1 MRDFLRG
8 LFMDE
13 KKKKKD
19 EKKKDQNGNGNDTE
33 KHLTEH
39 PPYPDLRPKKLNEPI
54 DQPDVPE

>member
-1 MRDFLRG
+1 
-8 LFMDE
+8 MDE